1 MFIENLNTGDT
12 IMKRAG
18 FTLIELL
25 VVIAIIGIL
34 AAILLP
40 ALARAREAARRA
52 SCANNLKQWGLT
64 LKMYANESP
73 QSKYPV
79 EARFSMHMAY
89 DCTAE
94 FPNSAPTGPAMRT
107 SERFP
112 LTNSIYP
119 EYWNDINIA
128 ICPSDSNER
137 ETNRLNDLGSDITT
151 VLCDDDS
158 RTALGYDSIDPWRT
172 FPKDPLNAFT
182 SYQYL
187 GFALDRMD
195 MTDATEIHPGQGNPP
210 CFEGVEM
217 PSQLLAQAAQKF
229 WAPVNQGIPYPP
241 DGASPSVAYQMVM
254 DQDLDLGDGSTNGN
268 GGGQFIHR
276 MREGV
281 ERFMIQDVD
290 NPAAT
295 SMAQSD
301 LVLMFDFVSVNVS
314 EYSHIPGGSNVL
326 FLDGHTEF
334 KKYPSLEFPTH
345 KGYAEYSKAYFQ
357 KCF

>member
-1 MFIENLNTGDT
+1 
-12 IMKRAG
+12 MKRAG

-64 LKMYANESP
+64 LKMYANEDSS
-73 QSKYPV
+73 SKLPV

-94 FPNSAPTGPAMRT
+94 FPNSAPTGNVMRT

-128 ICPSDSNER
+128 ICPSDANDR
-137 ETNRLNDLGSDITT
+137 ETDRRNDLGSDITT

-195 MTDATEIHPGQGNPP
+195 MTDPTEINPGGGNPP

-217 PSQLLAQAAQKF
+217 PVQLMAQAAMKF
-229 WAPVNQGIPYPP
+229 WAVFNEIGYPP
-241 DGASPSVAYQMVM
+241 DAGSPSVDYQNIL
-254 DQDLDLGDGSTNGN
+254 DRDLDLEIFAGAGN
-268 GGGQFIHR
+268 GGGDIIHR

-281 ERFMIQDVD
+281 ERFMIEDVN

-295 SMAQSD
+295 AMAQSD

-314 EYSHIPGGSNVL
+314 EFSHIPGGSNVL
-326 FLDGHTEF
+326 YLDGHTEF

-345 KGYAEYSKAYFQ
+345 TGYAHYSQAYFQ